1 MNTLKRQFESLSR
14 LKAPAEWKQETRNR
28 LIADIRFSSFNHA
41 KSSRISAF
49 IPVLSVSKT
58 FLNPFAWMQSG
69 AVLMLIIMIALGGSV
84 ASVGA
89 TFGSVPGD
97 VLYPVKRTIE
107 HVQIA
112 LSPSDEDKAKIH
124 LDLVSRR
131 VEEFYVLTERI
142 QQNQENDK
150 TFGNVEKALEEVEK
164 QVKTAQTA
172 VLKVKDST
180 LDQKKKDTIARALS
194 QNTAHIEGVI
204 DQAVNTLSQK
214 GENALGKK
222 AVQVQQNVHQ
232 SELSKV
238 ETVASLVQDKV
249 LLLTVLEP
257 KKLVLVSKFT
267 DAIQYIEAASLSD
280 DSFEQLHAEE
290 RALSALKSGKI
301 LNTAPVRKAF
311 GLPENPLDETVKDS
325 AFVILGKQDSAREL
339 IKKLTALQ
347 EAIKTEES
355 VEQLIEVGKNIEQG
369 VQEAKILTYDL
380 TRFAKALGEE
390 AASEEDQSS
399 TDSGTIDT
407 GVVKGITVP
416 VKDGSKDNPVVSK
429 PVENEKTP
437 QESPK
442 IDKKTPQDKPKEQ
455 EPFTQP
461 ENQND
466 KPQEPVP
473 PAI

>member
-1 MNTLKRQFESLSR
+1 MNTLKRQFEPLSR
-14 LKAPAEWKQETRNR
+14 LKADTEWKQETRNR
-28 LIADIRFSSFNHA
+28 LIAEIRFSSFNHA
-41 KSSRISAF
+41 KGRRVSAY

-58 FLNPFAWMQSG
+58 LLNPFAWMQSG
-69 AVLMLIIMIALGGSV
+69 AALMLIIIVALGGSV

-142 QQNQENDK
+142 QQNQENSK
-150 TFGNVEKALEEVEK
+150 SSGNVEKALEEVEK

-180 LDQKKKDTIARALS
+180 LDQKKKDTVARALS
-194 QNTAHIEGVI
+194 QKTAHIEGVI

-214 GENALGKK
+214 GENALGEK
-222 AVQVQQNVHQ
+222 AVQVQQNVYQ

-238 ETVASLVQDKV
+238 ETVASLVQDKA
-249 LLLTVLEP
+249 LLSTVLEP
-257 KKLVLVSKFT
+257 KKSALTSKAT
-267 DAIQYIEAASLSD
+267 DAIQHIEAVLLSD
-280 DSFEQLHAEE
+280 ASVKQLKEEE
-290 RALSALKSGKI
+290 RALSALKSGKT
-301 LNTAPVRKAF
+301 LHAGPVRKTF
-311 GLPENPLDETVKDS
+311 GLPEKSLDETAKDS
-325 AFVILGKQDSAREL
+325 ALVILEKQDSARAL
-339 IKKLTALQ
+339 IKKLVELQ
-347 EAIKTEES
+347 ETMKSGES
-355 VEQLIEVGKNIEQG
+355 IEQLIEVGKNIEQG
-369 VQEAKILTYDL
+369 VQEAKIVTQDL
-380 TRFAKALGEE
+380 TRFAKALGEGS
-390 AASEEDQSS
+390 AREERQPSP
-399 TDSGTIDT
+399 DSGAVDT

-416 VKDGSKDNPVVSK
+416 AKDGIKNNPVVVN

-437 QESPK
+437 QES
-442 IDKKTPQDKPKEQ
+442 KKTDKETSQDQQKEQ
-455 EPFTQP
+455 EPPTQP
-461 ENQND
+461 EDQND
-466 KPQEPVP
+466 KPEEPVP